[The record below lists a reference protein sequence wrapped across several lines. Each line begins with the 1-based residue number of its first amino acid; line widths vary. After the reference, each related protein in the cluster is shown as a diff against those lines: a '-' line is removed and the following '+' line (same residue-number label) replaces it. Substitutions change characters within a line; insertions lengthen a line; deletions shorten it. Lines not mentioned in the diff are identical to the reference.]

1 MDVFIA
7 TLTVP
12 DLAAALRQG
21 ASHPLLGPFLDG
33 GSYCPVEASVADV
46 LDAARGVEG
55 LSFLGDPGPE
65 DLRRAGERAVLCL
78 LVDDGSARSR
88 PLAILYGRSLPV
100 LGAIP
105 AGTVEDLRTTW
116 AALAGGAPGGGR
128 NLLHEQPEAWD
139 PRIERQLTQRLRQ
152 LYGE

>member
-1 MDVFIA
+1 M
-7 TLTVP
+7 
-12 DLAAALRQG
+12 
-21 ASHPLLGPFLDG
+21 
-33 GSYCPVEASVADV
+33 
-46 LDAARGVEG
+46 EG

-65 DLRRAGERAVLCL
+65 DLRRTGERAALCL
-78 LVDDGSARSR
+78 LVEDESARSR

-105 AGTVEDLRTTW
+105 ACTVEDLRTTW

-128 NLLHEQPEAWD
+128 HLLHEQPEAWD

>member
-1 MDVFIA
+1 MEVVLA

-21 ASHPLLGPFLDG
+21 PFHPLLGPFLAG
-33 GSYCPVEASVADV
+33 GSYGPIDAGLEEI
-46 LDAARGVEG
+46 LDAARQTEG
-55 LSFLGDPGPE
+55 LTILGDPGPE
-65 DLRRAGERAVLCL
+65 DLRRTGERAALCL
-78 LVDDGSARSR
+78 LVEDGAAR

-105 AGTVEDLRTTW
+105 ACTAEDLRTTW
-116 AALAGGAPGGGR
+116 AALAGGAPRGGR

>member
-1 MDVFIA
+1 MDVFLA

-21 ASHPLLGPFLDG
+21 SSHPLLGPFLDG
-33 GSYCPVEASVADV
+33 GSHGPVEASVADV
-46 LDAARGVEG
+46 LDAARGMEG

-65 DLRRAGERAVLCL
+65 DLRRTGERAALCL
-78 LVDDGSARSR
+78 LVEDESARSR

-105 AGTVEDLRTTW
+105 ACTVEDLRTTW

-128 NLLHEQPEAWD
+128 HLLHEQPEAWD